1 MSLKKLLIIEDEASV
16 AKQLKWGLSKHYDI
30 TIASSADEAGPFLAS
45 GAFPV
50 ATLDL
55 GLPPHPD
62 TTREGFALLEKS
74 QGRSKTKIIV
84 ITGNAEDENAVR
96 VIGMGAVDF
105 CAKPIDLSLLNI
117 ILARTFR
124 IYELEESNRALQR
137 QNAQSS
143 EFCGMLGVSPGMT
156 EVFELVRK
164 VSANDYP
171 VLISGESG
179 TGKEMVARAVYE
191 LSGRKDN
198 SFIIINCGAIPENL
212 LESELF
218 GHEKGAFT
226 GATSRRIGKFE
237 QADKGTVFLD
247 EIGELPL
254 ALQVKLLRCLQERTI
269 ERVGGTG
276 TINLDIRVLAATNID
291 LQDAVAQ
298 GGFRK
303 DLFFRLDVV
312 PIRIPP
318 LRERS
323 EDILILAN
331 YFLREES
338 KALGRGRALFSPS
351 ACASLLAHLWP
362 GNVRELQNCVRRA
375 LSVTSDTI
383 INSVDMGFDKPDQVE
398 NDLQTLKTARENAE
412 IKVVRQALAMTG
424 NNISQAAKLLEVS
437 RPTLHDLIKK
447 HRIDLSSV

>member
-164 VSANDYP
+164 V
-171 VLISGESG
+171 
-179 TGKEMVARAVYE
+179 
-191 LSGRKDN
+191 
-198 SFIIINCGAIPENL
+198 
-212 LESELF
+212 
-218 GHEKGAFT
+218 
-226 GATSRRIGKFE
+226 
-237 QADKGTVFLD
+237 
-247 EIGELPL
+247 
-254 ALQVKLLRCLQERTI
+254 
-269 ERVGGTG
+269 
-276 TINLDIRVLAATNID
+276 
-291 LQDAVAQ
+291 
-298 GGFRK
+298 
-303 DLFFRLDVV
+303 
-312 PIRIPP
+312 
-318 LRERS
+318 
-323 EDILILAN
+323 
-331 YFLREES
+331 
-338 KALGRGRALFSPS
+338 
-351 ACASLLAHLWP
+351 
-362 GNVRELQNCVRRA
+362 
-375 LSVTSDTI
+375 
-383 INSVDMGFDKPDQVE
+383 
-398 NDLQTLKTARENAE
+398 
-412 IKVVRQALAMTG
+412 
-424 NNISQAAKLLEVS
+424 
-437 RPTLHDLIKK
+437 
-447 HRIDLSSV
+447 

>member
-1 MSLKKLLIIEDEASV
+1 MFLKKLLIIEDEASV
-16 AKQLKWGLSKHYDI
+16 AKQLKWGLSKYYDI
-30 TIASSADEAGPFLAS
+30 TIASSADEAGPLLFS

-62 TTREGFALLEKS
+62 TTGEGFALLEKS
-74 QGRSKTKIIV
+74 QCRGKTKIII

-96 VIGMGAVDF
+96 AIGMGATDF

-137 QNAQSS
+137 QSVQGY
-143 EFCGMLGVSPGMT
+143 ELCGMLGVSPGMI
-156 EVFELVRK
+156 EMFELVRK
-164 VSANDYP
+164 VSGNDYP

-179 TGKEMVARAVYE
+179 TGKEMVAHAVYG
-191 LSGRKDN
+191 LSGRKDHP
-198 SFIIINCGAIPENL
+198 FVIINCGTIPENL

-226 GATSRRIGKFE
+226 GATSRKIGKFE
-237 QADKGTVFLD
+237 QADKGTIFLD

-254 ALQVKLLRCLQERTI
+254 MLQVKLLRGLQEGTI

-276 TINLDIRVLAATNID
+276 TINLDIRVLAATNIN
-291 LQDAVAQ
+291 LRDAVAQ
-298 GGFRK
+298 GKFRK

-331 YFLREES
+331 HFLREES

-351 ACASLLAHLWP
+351 ACASLMDHSWP

-375 LSVTSDTI
+375 LSVTFDAI
-383 INSVDMGFDKPDQVE
+383 INSVDLGFDEPDRVE

-424 NNISQAAKLLEVS
+424 NNISQAAKLLKVS

-447 HRIDLSSV
+447 HKIDLSSA